1 IAREGNTRERRDYVF
16 REGGPMR
23 EIVISMHDRCH
34 AEIHHLCVQANQAQK
49 LVLFRHVF
57 IPKHQ
62 QGLLSG
68 STVEGPATCEKA
80 LSLRVEL
87 GIKDDDNE
95 YFCVSSLD
103 YAPLS
108 TESPGVGIVS
118 VYFLD
123 PNSAYAHEQ
132 GGWKELTE
140 AKRRAML
147 SNSVLLVTLCQVTTL
162 LTGLETH
169 EDFHECIMDYSQRPT
184 DVMRALRRGF
194 AFCPQCLSALQRHEE
209 GGAVLDIAKH
219 MRPFRPPCPLY
230 EVALSYASE
239 DGEYVAQVALVLN
252 EKGVKVFYDK
262 YEQVYLWG
270 KNLLDHLGEVYRD
283 RADYTVMFISKH
295 YKEKLW
301 TNYERQTAQARAF
314 LENQASI
321 LPARFDDTDIPG
333 VLPTVG
339 YISLQ
344 GKTAQELAEIILQ
357 KLRSE

>member
-1 IAREGNTRERRDYVF
+1 
-16 REGGPMR
+16 
-23 EIVISMHDRCH
+23 MHDRSH
-34 AEIHHLCVQANQAQK
+34 AEIHHLCVQANLAQK
-49 LVLFRHVF
+49 FVLFRHVF

-62 QGLLSG
+62 QGLLLG
-68 STVEGPATCEKA
+68 DTVHGQAACEKA
-80 LSLRVEL
+80 LSLKAEL
-87 GIKDDDNE
+87 GIKADDIFVVVIDGDLYDDEDNE

-103 YAPLS
+103 YASLS
-108 TESPGVGIVS
+108 TEHPGVGIVS

-123 PNSAYAHEQ
+123 PNSAYANEE

-147 SNSVLLVTLCQVTTL
+147 SSSILLVTLCQVTTL

-169 EDFHECIMDYSQRPT
+169 EDFRGCVMDYCQRPT
-184 DVMRALRRGF
+184 EGMGGLRRGF
-194 AFCPQCLSALQRHEE
+194 RFCAQCVSALQGHDE
-209 GGAVLDIAKH
+209 GMAVLEIAKQ
-219 MRPFRPPCPLY
+219 MCPFRPPCPFY

-239 DGEYVAQVALVLN
+239 DGEYVSQVASILN

-262 YEQVYLWG
+262 YEQVHLWG

-283 RADYTVMFISKH
+283 RADYTVMFISKY
-295 YKEKLW
+295 YKGKLW
-301 TNYERQTAQARAF
+301 TNHERQSAQARAF

-333 VLPTVG
+333 VSPTVG

-344 GKTAQELAEIILQ
+344 GRTPQELAEMILQ
-357 KLRSE
+357 KVRSE